1 MANNARDFIHSLLCP
16 RDEGANFHKMACVQ
30 GTCDTCGSLKLFQMR
45 EMDSSNSAFVK
56 WKQYEY
62 VIQANESKRLTLVE
76 HSSPPIVFMTTFER
90 LYIRIFNMR
99 TVQNGKIG
107 NFEHVLPLFQLVS

>member
-16 RDEGANFHKMACVQ
+16 RDEGAIFHKMACVQ
-30 GTCDTCGSLKLFQMR
+30 GTCSTCVSLKLFQMR

-62 VIQANESKRLTLVE
+62 VIQANES
-76 HSSPPIVFMTTFER
+76 
-90 LYIRIFNMR
+90 R